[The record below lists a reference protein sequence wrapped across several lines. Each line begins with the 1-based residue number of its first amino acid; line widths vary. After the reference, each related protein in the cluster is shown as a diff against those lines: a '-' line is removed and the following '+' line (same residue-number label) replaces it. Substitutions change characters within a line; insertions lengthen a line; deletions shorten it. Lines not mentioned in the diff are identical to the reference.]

1 MRNLKKNI
9 IVLIMITLLVL
20 SMYKV
25 FKIINNK
32 ELVGSIEV
40 ITDEE
45 NYVYLKD
52 SAEKFMSANK
62 KSKINVTKNNK
73 DEMIEYLNKAS
84 NVENEINLMML
95 DSKTLRSIND
105 DSLENISYQDNIID
119 SYSKNFNLW
128 RLNEVKKGEHYLGL
142 PIQSNPQFLII
153 REDILNQ
160 YGYKSED
167 IRSWNELIDLYKYID
182 SKSNNEISLFSYD
195 LTTIEEIEKIIIY
208 QGGNINQA
216 EEITNIIKDDNL
228 MGKET
233 PLGYIADKNNYK
245 NIINNNLKNSL
256 KAIMI
261 PAIVVGGNRAVSFD
275 GDNIVALKSEYE
287 RQDVANRFLRFLI
300 DNQNLISVDTLNN
313 EGFFPSSRAFYN
325 NIVVDKEFEEINNQ
339 KVLSIMTNI
348 VNRVP
353 DTTDYDRIDDILD
366 VRK

>member
-1 MRNLKKNI
+1 MRNIKKNI
-9 IVLIMITLLVL
+9 IILIMIILLVL

-32 ELVGSIEV
+32 DLDGNIDI
-40 ITDEE
+40 ITNAE
-45 NYVYLKD
+45 NYAYLKE
-52 SAEKFMSANK
+52 SAEKFMSINK
-62 KSKINVTKNNK
+62 KSKINVTQYNK
-73 DEMIEYLNKAS
+73 DEIIGYLNKVP
-84 NVENEINLMML
+84 NVENETILIML
-95 DSKTLRSIND
+95 DSKTLRSLND
-105 DSLENISYQDNIID
+105 DSLEHISYQDNIID

-128 RLNEVKKGEHYLGL
+128 RLNELKKGEHYLGI

-167 IRSWNELIDLYKYID
+167 IRSWNELIDLYKDID
-182 SKSNNEISLFSYD
+182 SKSNSEISLFSYD
-195 LTTIEEIEKIIIY
+195 LTIIDEIEKIIIY
-208 QGGNINQA
+208 QGGTINQA

-228 MGKET
+228 MGKGT
-233 PLGYIADKNNYK
+233 PLCYIANKNNYK
-245 NIINNNLKNSL
+245 NIINNNLKKSL
-256 KAIMI
+256 KLTMI

-287 RQDVANRFLRFLI
+287 RQEVANRFLRFLI
-300 DNQNLISVDTLNN
+300 DNQNLISIDVLNN

-325 NIVVDKEFEEINNQ
+325 NTVIDKEFEEINNQ

-353 DTTDYDRIDDILD
+353 DTTDYDRIDEILD

>member
-1 MRNLKKNI
+1 MI
-9 IVLIMITLLVL
+9 ILLVL

-25 FKIINNK
+25 FRIINNK
-32 ELVGSIEV
+32 DLDGNIEI
-40 ITDEE
+40 ITNAE
-45 NYVYLKD
+45 NYAYLKE
-52 SAEKFMSANK
+52 SAEKFMSTNK
-62 KSKINVTKNNK
+62 KSKINVTKYNK
-73 DEMIEYLNKAS
+73 DEIIGYLNKVP
-84 NVENEINLMML
+84 NIENETILIML
-95 DSKTLRSIND
+95 DSKTLRGIND
-105 DSLENISYQDNIID
+105 DSLDHISYQDNIID

-128 RLNEVKKGEHYLGL
+128 RLNELKKGEHYLGI

-167 IRSWNELIDLYKYID
+167 IRSWNELIDLYKDID
-182 SKSNNEISLFSYD
+182 SKSNSEISLFSYD
-195 LTTIEEIEKIIIY
+195 LTTIDEIEKIIIY
-208 QGGNINQA
+208 QGGTINQA

-228 MGKET
+228 MGKGT
-233 PLGYIADKNNYK
+233 PLCYIANKNNYK

-256 KAIMI
+256 KSTMI

-287 RQDVANRFLRFLI
+287 RQEVANRFLRFLI
-300 DNQNLISVDTLNN
+300 DNQNLISIDVLNN

-325 NIVVDKEFEEINNQ
+325 NTVIDKEFEEINNQ

-353 DTTDYDRIDDILD
+353 DTTDYDRIDEILD

>member
-1 MRNLKKNI
+1 MRNIKKNI
-9 IVLIMITLLVL
+9 IILIMIILLVL

-25 FKIINNK
+25 FRIINNK
-32 ELVGSIEV
+32 DLDGNIEI
-40 ITDEE
+40 ITNAE
-45 NYVYLKD
+45 NYAYLKE
-52 SAEKFMSANK
+52 SAEKFMSTNK
-62 KSKINVTKNNK
+62 KSKINVTQYNK
-73 DEMIEYLNKAS
+73 DEIIGYLNKVP
-84 NVENEINLMML
+84 NIENETILIML
-95 DSKTLRSIND
+95 DSKTLRSLND
-105 DSLENISYQDNIID
+105 DSLDHISYQDNIID

-128 RLNEVKKGEHYLGL
+128 RLNELKKGEHYLGI

-167 IRSWNELIDLYKYID
+167 IRSWNELIDLYKDID
-182 SKSNNEISLFSYD
+182 SKSNSEISLFSYD
-195 LTTIEEIEKIIIY
+195 LTTIDEIEKIIIY
-208 QGGNINQA
+208 QGGTINQA

-228 MGKET
+228 MGKGT
-233 PLGYIADKNNYK
+233 PLCYIANKNNYK
-245 NIINNNLKNSL
+245 NIINNNLKKSL
-256 KAIMI
+256 KLTMI

-287 RQDVANRFLRFLI
+287 RQEVANRFLRFLI
-300 DNQNLISVDTLNN
+300 DNQNLISIDVLNN

-325 NIVVDKEFEEINNQ
+325 NAVIDKEFEEINNQ

-353 DTTDYDRIDDILD
+353 DTTAYDRIDEILD

>member
-1 MRNLKKNI
+1 MRNIKKNI
-9 IVLIMITLLVL
+9 IILIMIILLVL

-25 FKIINNK
+25 FRIINN
-32 ELVGSIEV
+32 EDLDGNIEI
-40 ITDEE
+40 ITNAE
-45 NYVYLKD
+45 NYAYLKE
-52 SAEKFMSANK
+52 SAEKFMSTNK
-62 KSKINVTKNNK
+62 KSKINVTKYNK
-73 DEMIEYLNKAS
+73 DEIIGYLNKVP
-84 NVENEINLMML
+84 NIENETILIML
-95 DSKTLRSIND
+95 DSKTLRGIND
-105 DSLENISYQDNIID
+105 DSLDHISYQDNIID

-128 RLNEVKKGEHYLGL
+128 RLNELKKGEHYLGI

-167 IRSWNELIDLYKYID
+167 IRSWNELIDLYKDID
-182 SKSNNEISLFSYD
+182 SKSNSEISLFSYD
-195 LTTIEEIEKIIIY
+195 LTTIDEIEKIIIY
-208 QGGNINQA
+208 QGGTINQA

-228 MGKET
+228 MGKGT
-233 PLGYIADKNNYK
+233 PLCYIANKNNYK
-245 NIINNNLKNSL
+245 NIINNNLKKSL
-256 KAIMI
+256 KLTMI

-287 RQDVANRFLRFLI
+287 RQEVANRFLRFLI
-300 DNQNLISVDTLNN
+300 DNQNLISIDVLNN

-325 NIVVDKEFEEINNQ
+325 NTVIDKEFEEINNQ

-353 DTTDYDRIDDILD
+353 DTTDYDRIDEILD

>member
-1 MRNLKKNI
+1 MRNIKKNI
-9 IVLIMITLLVL
+9 IILIMIILLVL

-32 ELVGSIEV
+32 DLDGNIDI
-40 ITDEE
+40 ITNAE
-45 NYVYLKD
+45 NYAYLKE
-52 SAEKFMSANK
+52 SAEKFMSINK
-62 KSKINVTKNNK
+62 KSKINVTQYNK
-73 DEMIEYLNKAS
+73 DEIIGYLNKVP
-84 NVENEINLMML
+84 NVENETILIML
-95 DSKTLRSIND
+95 DSKTLRSLND
-105 DSLENISYQDNIID
+105 DSLEHISYQDNIID

-128 RLNEVKKGEHYLGL
+128 RLNELKKGEHYLGI

-167 IRSWNELIDLYKYID
+167 IRSWNELIDLYKDID
-182 SKSNNEISLFSYD
+182 SKSNSEISLFSYD
-195 LTTIEEIEKIIIY
+195 LTTIDEIEKIIIY
-208 QGGNINQA
+208 QVGTINQA

-228 MGKET
+228 MGKGT
-233 PLGYIADKNNYK
+233 PLCYIANKNNYK
-245 NIINNNLKNSL
+245 NIINNNLKKSL
-256 KAIMI
+256 KLTMI

-287 RQDVANRFLRFLI
+287 RQEVANRFLRFLI
-300 DNQNLISVDTLNN
+300 DNQNLISIDVLNN

-325 NIVVDKEFEEINNQ
+325 NTVIDKEFEEINNQ

-353 DTTDYDRIDDILD
+353 DTTDYDRIDEILD

>member
-1 MRNLKKNI
+1 MRNIKKNI
-9 IVLIMITLLVL
+9 IILIMIILLVL

-32 ELVGSIEV
+32 DLDGNIDI
-40 ITDEE
+40 ITNAE
-45 NYVYLKD
+45 NYAYLKE
-52 SAEKFMSANK
+52 SAEKFMSINK
-62 KSKINVTKNNK
+62 KSKINVTQYNK
-73 DEMIEYLNKAS
+73 DEIIGYLNKVP
-84 NVENEINLMML
+84 NVENETILIML
-95 DSKTLRSIND
+95 DSKTLRSLND
-105 DSLENISYQDNIID
+105 DSLEHISYQDNIID

-128 RLNEVKKGEHYLGL
+128 RLNELKKGEHYLGI

-167 IRSWNELIDLYKYID
+167 IRSWNELIYLYKDID
-182 SKSNNEISLFSYD
+182 SKSNSEISLFSYD
-195 LTTIEEIEKIIIY
+195 LTTIDEIEKIIIY
-208 QGGNINQA
+208 QGGTINQA

-228 MGKET
+228 MGKGT
-233 PLGYIADKNNYK
+233 PLCYIANKNNYK
-245 NIINNNLKNSL
+245 NIINNNLKKSL
-256 KAIMI
+256 KLTMI

-287 RQDVANRFLRFLI
+287 RQEVANRFLRFLI
-300 DNQNLISVDTLNN
+300 DNQNLISIDVLNN

-325 NIVVDKEFEEINNQ
+325 NTVIDKEFEEINNQ

-353 DTTDYDRIDDILD
+353 DTTDYDRIDEILD

>member
-1 MRNLKKNI
+1 MI
-9 IVLIMITLLVL
+9 ILLVL

-32 ELVGSIEV
+32 DLDGNIDI
-40 ITDEE
+40 ITNAE
-45 NYVYLKD
+45 NYAYLKE
-52 SAEKFMSANK
+52 SAEKFMSINK
-62 KSKINVTKNNK
+62 KSKINVTQYNK
-73 DEMIEYLNKAS
+73 DEIIGYLNKVP
-84 NVENEINLMML
+84 NVENETILIML
-95 DSKTLRSIND
+95 DSKTLRSLND
-105 DSLENISYQDNIID
+105 DSLDHISYQDNIID

-128 RLNEVKKGEHYLGL
+128 RLNELKKGEHYLGI

-167 IRSWNELIDLYKYID
+167 IRSWNELIDLYKDID
-182 SKSNNEISLFSYD
+182 SKSNSEISLFSYD
-195 LTTIEEIEKIIIY
+195 LTTIDEIEKIIIY
-208 QGGNINQA
+208 QGGTINQA

-228 MGKET
+228 MGKGT
-233 PLGYIADKNNYK
+233 PLCYIANKNNYK
-245 NIINNNLKNSL
+245 NIINNNLKKSL
-256 KAIMI
+256 KLTMI

-287 RQDVANRFLRFLI
+287 RQEVANRFLRFLI
-300 DNQNLISVDTLNN
+300 DNQNLISIDVLNN

-325 NIVVDKEFEEINNQ
+325 NTVIDKEFEEINNQ

-353 DTTDYDRIDDILD
+353 DTTDYDRIDEILD